1 MKKTDEAKKKSEK
14 PKKKKTMFHQS
25 EAGKGDR
32 PRISISL
39 QEWSNRWDKVFGAGK
54 KMEKKKNEN
63 TTTNS

>member
-1 MKKTDEAKKKSEK
+1 MKKTDETKKKSEK

-39 QEWSNRWDKVFGAGK
+39 QEWSDRWDKVFSDG
-54 KMEKKKNEN
+54 EKDGEKEK
-63 TTTNS
+63 

>member
-39 QEWSNRWDKVFGAGK
+39 QVWSNRWDKVFSVGK
-54 KMEKKKNEN
+54 KDGEKEK
-63 TTTNS
+63 